1 MAIFPLDD
9 VLSGGT
15 RQLRTELVKGTVAV
29 ATLQN
34 AVSATGNGT
43 DFIVDGYGVATLQIT
58 GTFVATVTFYGSVD
72 GTNFINIPAQNRNT
86 GERALTTTTTG
97 LYEIDCRGLQKIR
110 ASVTWTS
117 GTSITI
123 VGRAEPFA
131 GSNSSMTL
139 TGSSVAIPVD
149 VQYANLTDG
158 EALPIKRTEK
168 IEEVFF
174 YDNIAI
180 TATSNVISPVK
191 DLSKYCALTFYV
203 VNTHDQAID
212 IYPQLGNDITGY
224 STEYWDG
231 TGFVSTSTN
240 LLTIPVGATKRF
252 VINKKWTE
260 ILDKPIKNLRFV
272 AKATIAPSSG
282 AITIGVWGV
291 PN

>member
-29 ATLQN
+29 ATLQS

-43 DFIVDGYGVATLQIT
+43 DFTVDGYGVATLQIT
-58 GTFVATVTFYGSVD
+58 GTFVATATFWGSVD

-117 GTSITI
+117 GTSVTI

-139 TGSSVAIPVD
+139 TGSNV
-149 VQYANLTDG
+149 
-158 EALPIKRTEK
+158 K
-168 IEEVFF
+168 ILRQI
-174 YDNIAI
+174 D
-180 TATSNVISPVK
+180 TA
-191 DLSKYCALTFYV
+191 
-203 VNTHDQAID
+203 
-212 IYPQLGNDITGY
+212 QLGTTTGY
-224 STEYWDG
+224 AGNTASSQ
-231 TGFVSTSTN
+231 VST
-240 LLTIPVGATKRF
+240 
-252 VINKKWTE
+252 TE
-260 ILDKPIKNLRFV
+260 ILDISSYKYKMFFVKNNYDSALLVRDISFLNLSTGV
-272 AKATIAPSSG
+272 MSAATEIHKTIDLSDSLAAGASKLYHFGITGFEHLGNNYPHIGMVVRLSKASG
-282 AITIGVWGV
+282 AVGSYQIIFLGGR
-291 PN
+291 N